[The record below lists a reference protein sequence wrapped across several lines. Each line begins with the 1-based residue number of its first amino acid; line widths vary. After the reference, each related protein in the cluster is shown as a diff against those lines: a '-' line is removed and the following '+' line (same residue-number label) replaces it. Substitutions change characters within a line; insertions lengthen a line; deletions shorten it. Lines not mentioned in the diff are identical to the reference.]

1 MQSTNESAILQSI
14 EVNSTRQQQAIQ
26 QQIKGEKKS
35 PQPLR
40 IKVVTQPPSASRS
53 TAGVS
58 VTQSSNLTR
67 NVLATSSNTIK
78 NGPLIL
84 PSSNSNQQPTV
95 KVVKVFSSV
104 PAQSHTQAVSGKP
117 LVQIVP
123 NPQGHIARP
132 NHVVADLTTPKV
144 VSVQSL
150 QSASVASGVTSQTPQ
165 KKVTVQNLVL
175 QSGHKIHLQTPVSQ
189 VGSPVSN
196 RSPQYQV
203 KSVTVQAAQAPQK
216 IQSASNAGVASLI
229 SQNQLPSQQTNS
241 PLKSPSLSTIY
252 KPLESLQ
259 EVNIKQEPQRTASSS
274 TDSNI
279 PTTQVHYGAEAA
291 ASSTP
296 QPIKIKI
303 EKIDRPQVNGI
314 KRAHEEDSDVIEQ
327 PPKQKPRQ
335 EREVI
340 IIDDPPSPT
349 IKKNFTPQIRH
360 ELDLKDVD
368 NDLITTLRKLSPEE
382 QWIRLAKSAQQLR
395 CLRDDVCKLLR
406 ILVPEIELGERAE
419 ILDNTTVDDLLKQV
433 LEANVKPT
441 NSES

>member
-1 MQSTNESAILQSI
+1 M
-14 EVNSTRQQQAIQ
+14 
-26 QQIKGEKKS
+26 
-35 PQPLR
+35 
-40 IKVVTQPPSASRS
+40 
-53 TAGVS
+53 
-58 VTQSSNLTR
+58 
-67 NVLATSSNTIK
+67 
-78 NGPLIL
+78 

-203 KSVTVQAAQAPQK
+203 KSVTVQAAQAPQQ

-259 EVNIKQEPQRTASSS
+259 EVNRQ
-274 TDSNI
+274 
-279 PTTQVHYGAEAA
+279 TTQANV
-291 ASSTP
+291 
-296 QPIKIKI
+296 
-303 EKIDRPQVNGI
+303 V
-314 KRAHEEDSDVIEQ
+314 
-327 PPKQKPRQ
+327 
-335 EREVI
+335 
-340 IIDDPPSPT
+340 SP
-349 IKKNFTPQIRH
+349 
-360 ELDLKDVD
+360 V
-368 NDLITTLRKLSPEE
+368 S
-382 QWIRLAKSAQQLR
+382 
-395 CLRDDVCKLLR
+395 
-406 ILVPEIELGERAE
+406 AE
-419 ILDNTTVDDLLKQV
+419 IGRASCRERV
-433 LEANVKPT
+433 
-441 NSES
+441 